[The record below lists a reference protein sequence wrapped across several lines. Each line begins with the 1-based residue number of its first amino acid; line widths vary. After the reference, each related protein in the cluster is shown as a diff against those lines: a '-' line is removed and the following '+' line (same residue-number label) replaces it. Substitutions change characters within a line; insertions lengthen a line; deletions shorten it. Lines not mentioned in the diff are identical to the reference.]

1 MMYRNDS
8 DRRQQAG
15 FTIVELMIATLVF
28 SMVLLVITVGVM
40 SFTRAYYRG
49 VNQSNTQRVARAV
62 LENVSQAIQ
71 FSGDQ
76 VTAPIASTQVNGR
89 TYEGL
94 CVGGQRYSYLR
105 GWQQID
111 SGADG
116 DQNQADHVLVIDKPG
131 ICGGLAAQDL
141 GGPLASGSTDLL
153 SPMMRISKLDVA
165 PLSGANDTFQVT
177 VRVVYGDNDLLDDP
191 TGPNASCKV
200 SISGSEYCGQSELT
214 TTVKKRISH

>member
-1 MMYRNDS
+1 MSARH
-8 DRRQQAG
+8 DRTQSSQSG

-28 SMVLLVITVGVM
+28 AMVLLVITVGVM

-49 VNQSNTQRVARAV
+49 INQSNTQRVARAV

-76 VTAPIASTQVNGR
+76 VTAPIASTQIDGR

-111 SGADG
+111 DSPDGA
-116 DQNQADHVLVIDKPG
+116 QNQTQHVMVVDKPG

-141 GGPLASGSTDLL
+141 GGPLATGSTDLL
-153 SPMMRISKLDVA
+153 SPRMRISKLDVA
-165 PLSGANDTFQVT
+165 PLAGTTDTFQVT
-177 VRVVYGDNDLLDDP
+177 VRVVYGDNDLLNNP
-191 TGPNASCKV
+191 TGKDATCKA

-214 TTVKKRISH
+214 TTVKKRIAH